1 MLGAGELSP
10 SPVLGPGPTSGSG
23 ATAAL
28 DLAGRVFVG
37 LAIFVAADL
46 DYQSALVFYN
56 ALLPAWRPG
65 AGWISDA
72 ANTATANMTLYGRV
86 VFGRV
91 RDGRHAG
98 EEPAPVLDRLRRGR
112 WASGFDGQDRADAD
126 ARRRDPVLAP
136 PGLWGASCASRSR
149 CQK

>member
-10 SPVLGPGPTSGSG
+10 SPVLGPWPTSGG

-56 ALLPAWRPG
+56 ALLPGVA
-65 AGWISDA
+65 AGRGLDKRRGEHRHRQYDPLRA
-72 ANTATANMTLYGRV
+72 G
-86 VFGRV
+86 GV
-91 RDGRHAG
+91 RDG
-98 EEPAPVLDRLRRGR
+98 
-112 WASGFDGQDRADAD
+112 SGWT
-126 ARRRDPVLAP
+126 ARR
-136 PGLWGASCASRSR
+136 
-149 CQK
+149 

>member
-72 ANTATANMTLYGRV
+72 ANTATANITLYGRV

-98 EEPAPVLDRLRRGR
+98 E
-112 WASGFDGQDRADAD
+112 
-126 ARRRDPVLAP
+126 
-136 PGLWGASCASRSR
+136 
-149 CQK
+149 